1 MSMLLLNRSNVGYR
15 FEESIYYLRKELRTE

>member
-15 FEESIYYLRKELRTE
+15 FEEHVSYLRKELRTE